1 MSDAAQTLSKTLG
14 APLPEEFD
22 RLTDADLTA
31 LDGLLRE
38 ALTGRAQRLESA
50 TEASLQLIPRLL
62 RPAVKK
68 VLGL

>member
-1 MSDAAQTLSKTLG
+1 MSDAAQTLAKTLG

-22 RLTDADLTA
+22 QLTEADLAA
-31 LDGLLRE
+31 LDGLLRS
-38 ALTGRAQRLESA
+38 ALAGRAARLESA
-50 TEASLQLIPRLL
+50 TETSLQLIPRLM